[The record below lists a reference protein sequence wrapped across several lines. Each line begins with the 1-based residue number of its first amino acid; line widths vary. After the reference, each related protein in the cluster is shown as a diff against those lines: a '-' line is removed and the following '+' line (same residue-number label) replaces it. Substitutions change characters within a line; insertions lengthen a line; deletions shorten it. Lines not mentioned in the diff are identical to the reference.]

1 MILPSSAFVIETIL
15 AASSVTFLLLGN
27 VAAAAR
33 ANDKY
38 ESHIQTV
45 NLHILKTENEVAW
58 IDTTLKINNYKS
70 SSIDSDSEEGEV
82 KSASNAHSCTE
93 CSSEARVAG

>member
-1 MILPSSAFVIETIL
+1 M
-15 AASSVTFLLLGN
+15 TFLLLGN

-70 SSIDSDSEEGEV
+70 SSIDSDSEEERLRV
-82 KSASNAHSCTE
+82 LLMHIRARSVAVRPE
-93 CSSEARVAG
+93 CGMKRR